1 MKTVIRIEEENHGF
15 IGLVED
21 ETDIIPFLI
30 DKEWLSKTH
39 TISVLDREKEWRRIP
54 LTSLFGEDWDEILSN
69 MPLAALSRIF
79 DGSFYFSI
87 EEVYGTEFY

>member
-1 MKTVIRIEEENHGF
+1 MKTVIRIEEECHGF

-30 DKEWLSKTH
+30 NKEWLSKTY
-39 TISVLDREKEWRRIP
+39 TISVLDIEKRWRRIL
-54 LTSLFGEDWDEILSN
+54 LTDLFGENWDEILST

-79 DGSFYFSI
+79 DGGFYFSR
-87 EEVYGTEFY
+87 EEVYGTESY

>member
-15 IGLVED
+15 IGLVKD

-79 DGSFYFSI
+79 DGGFYFSI
-87 EEVYGTEFY
+87 EEVYGIEFY

>member
-1 MKTVIRIEEENHGF
+1 MKTVIRIKEENHGF

-39 TISVLDREKEWRRIP
+39 TISVLDREKKWRRIP